1 MIHPLQGAINVL
13 VYMRRDL
20 FSSDANNRGSFSR
33 SFVSSS
39 MIPSFFSKRP
49 TSDIHIHKMKSSE
62 EKGRLSV
69 GSDGQVHTNDEIRE
83 QYPSVLSNDDF
94 IDRKLNTDI
103 IAIDIDFDDEDAE
116 SESKAKVPTEE
127 ESSDDSI

>member
-1 MIHPLQGAINVL
+1 
-13 VYMRRDL
+13 
-20 FSSDANNRGSFSR
+20 
-33 SFVSSS
+33 
-39 MIPSFFSKRP
+39 
-49 TSDIHIHKMKSSE
+49 MKSSE

-69 GSDGQVHTNDEIRE
+69 GSDRQVHTNDEIRE
-83 QYPSVLSNDDF
+83 QYPSVLSDDDF